1 MSYFLGVFIYIFCGI
16 LWNHFYWQLHMKQAL
31 SEKKEE
37 KKKCWTQK
45 TAARGTEPK
54 KKAQTLITMTSGT
67 EPMTPTKLLN
77 RIKDF

>member
-1 MSYFLGVFIYIFCGI
+1 MESLLLAITYETSPIG
-16 LWNHFYWQLHMKQAL
+16 
-31 SEKKEE
+31 KKEE
-37 KKKCWTQK
+37 KKKSAGHKK

>member
-31 SEKKEE
+31 SEKKSAGH
-37 KKKCWTQK
+37 KK

>member
-1 MSYFLGVFIYIFCGI
+1 MESLLLAITYETSPIG
-16 LWNHFYWQLHMKQAL
+16 
-31 SEKKEE
+31 KKEE
-37 KKKCWTQK
+37 KKSAGHKK